1 MKIVGIF
8 LGIVLCLVGV
18 FAGLLFTHKIPA
30 AKLAK
35 TSPAVAGVLTKLG
48 LYHSAK
54 NIKIAAATASSDNS
68 SSPTAAP
75 TISKD
80 DADEKQSLD
89 AERQQIAA
97 ERDAL
102 NKARSAPAPAAPLAA
117 LAPKLA
123 DIYDTMSPDDLARI
137 FAKQGDSQVVSAL
150 SAMDEKKAGKVMA
163 ALPADRA
170 AKLALLLNS
179 QPQQPAAVGA
189 AA

>member
-8 LGIVLCLVGV
+8 LGIVLCLVGI

-35 TSPAVAGVLTKLG
+35 ASPAAAGILTKLG
-48 LYHSAK
+48 LYHTAKSAK
-54 NIKIAAATASSDNS
+54 AAAASKPDSSTASAS
-68 SSPTAAP
+68 AP
-75 TISKD
+75 AMSKD

-102 NKARSAPAPAAPLAA
+102 DKSRSASTATPAQPTT

-137 FAKQGDSQVVSAL
+137 FAKQGDNQVVLAL

-170 AKLALLLNS
+170 AKLALLLNQ
-179 QPQQPAAVGA
+179 QPQPPAAA

>member
-35 TSPAVAGVLTKLG
+35 ASPAVAGALTKLG
-48 LYHSAK
+48 LYHSPK
-54 NIKIAAATASSDNS
+54 NMKLASSAASTDTAPS
-68 SSPTAAP
+68 SSAAP
-75 TISKD
+75 AISKD

-102 NKARSAPAPAAPLAA
+102 NKARSAPASAAPPAA

-170 AKLALLLNS
+170 AKLALMLNS
-179 QPQQPAAVGA
+179 QPQQPANAGA